1 MRQRSK
7 EEQWHQAVENAGQLP
22 DYLYINGERVYDS
35 SLQSIES
42 VDPGSGRS
50 IGAVPAGNRQSIEAA
65 VVAARSALQG
75 PWRDLP
81 PRERGQLLWRVG
93 EAIRAD
99 KARLALVE
107 TLDNGKPLK
116 DAEVCVE
123 RCADY
128 FCYYAG
134 MADKLEGSSVPLGAG
149 KVCFTEHV
157 PIGVTGHIIPWNVP
171 LNMIARGLAPALTCG
186 NTAVVKPA
194 EDTSMTAL
202 LVVELME
209 KVGIPPGV
217 VNVVSGY
224 GHEAGQALAE
234 HPDVH
239 HVTFTGS
246 VATGKTVMSA
256 AAQHIASVSLELGGK
271 SPHIILDDA
280 DLDRAV
286 PDIVR
291 AVFANSGQICS
302 AGTRLLVQKGI
313 YNELLDRL
321 TQASSKLTLGH
332 GLDNKDLGPLV
343 SAKQLDTVNGFATRA
358 EARGIKFVSGGQPVH
373 PEGFEQGFYFP
384 PSIAMDVPVDDELA
398 NDEVFGPILSVIS
411 VDDLEEAITIGNNS
425 DYGLAAGIHTR
436 DINRALKFAR
446 GIDAGQVYINGY
458 HGAGDTVPFGG
469 FKHSGIGREKG
480 LAALNA
486 YYEIKSVV
494 VTLC

>member
-1 MRQRSK
+1 MTHSSK
-7 EEQWHQAVENAGQLP
+7 EDQWQQAVEKAGALP
-22 DYLYINGERVYDS
+22 DYLYINGERVRDS

-50 IGAVPAGNRQSIEAA
+50 IGVVPAGSQQSIEAA
-65 VVAARSALQG
+65 VGAAKSALSG
-75 PWRDLP
+75 PWRDIS
-81 PRERGQLLWRVG
+81 PRERGQILWRVG
-93 EAIRAD
+93 EAIRDD
-99 KARLALVE
+99 KERLALVE

-116 DAEVCVE
+116 EAEVCVD
-123 RCADY
+123 RTADY

-149 KVCFTEHV
+149 KLCFTEHV
-157 PIGVTGHIIPWNVP
+157 PVGVTGHIIPWNVP

-209 KVGIPPGV
+209 KAGIPPGV
-217 VNVVSGY
+217 VNVVSGF
-224 GHEAGQALAE
+224 GHVAGQALAE

-246 VATGKTVMSA
+246 VATGKTVMTA
-256 AAQHIASVSLELGGK
+256 AAKHVASVSLELGGK

-280 DLDRAV
+280 DLERAI
-286 PDIVR
+286 PDIIR

-313 YNELLDRL
+313 CDELLDRL
-321 TQASSKLTLGH
+321 TQESTKLTLGH
-332 GLDNKDLGPLV
+332 GLDNQDLGPLV
-343 SAKQLDTVNGFATRA
+343 SAKQLETVNGFASRA
-358 EARGIKFVSGGQPVH
+358 VERGIEFASGGEPISL
-373 PEGFEQGFYFP
+373 EGFEQGFYFP
-384 PSIAMDVPVDDELA
+384 PSIAIDVPVDDELA
-398 NDEVFGPILSVIS
+398 NDEVFGPILSVIPI
-411 VDDLEEAITIGNNS
+411 DDLEQAIAIGNS
-425 DYGLAAGIHTR
+425 SEYGLAAGIHTR
-436 DINRALKFAR
+436 DINQAMKFAR
-446 GIDAGQVYINGY
+446 GIEAGQVYINGY

-469 FKHSGIGREKG
+469 FKQSGIGREKG

-494 VTLC
+494 VTL